1 MNQTERISQY
11 ITMATLVSTNNE
23 WSTLK
28 SVVVGDATGANWPV
42 NCPDF
47 RKQEETTLW
56 KETPVPAGPVEQQI
70 IDEANEDLQ
79 NFADILLDLDVE
91 VLRPEQLDFV
101 GRDGMY
107 NYCPR
112 DRFLVLGDKVIDT
125 PMAYGCRDM
134 EREAYP
140 WFAGQTIRPED
151 PQVLFDAA
159 NVCRLGEDLL
169 YLVSESGNLA
179 GAHWLQETFPEYRV
193 HILDC
198 YQGVHIDSTI
208 SPVREGLV
216 VLNGSRINQD
226 NCPEVLKSWDKI
238 YIDEVVPQG
247 FYNYPYAS
255 KWIALN
261 FLTVS
266 PNLVVCDPHQTMLRE
281 QLKKHSVNTIGC
293 ELRHSR
299 TLGGGHH
306 CTTLDLVR
314 V

>member
-1 MNQTERISQY
+1 ME
-11 ITMATLVSTNNE
+11 TLVSSSNE
-23 WSTLK
+23 WGTLQK
-28 SVVVGDATGANWPV
+28 IIVGDASRANWPV

-47 RKQEETTLW
+47 RRQEETTLW
-56 KETPVPAGPVEQQI
+56 KETPVPSGPVPQHI

-91 VLRPEQLDFV
+91 VLRPEPIDFQAK
-101 GRDGMY
+101 DGMY

-112 DRFLVLGDKVIDT
+112 DRFLVVGDRVIDT
-125 PMAYGCRDM
+125 PMAYSCRDM

-140 WFAGQTIRPED
+140 WFVNAVRPDD
-151 PQVLFDAA
+151 PEVMFDAA
-159 NVCRLGEDLL
+159 NVCRLGNDLL

-179 GAHWLQETFPEYRV
+179 GARWLQDFLGSDYTV
-193 HILDC
+193 HVLDC
-198 YQGVHIDSTI
+198 YSGVHIDSTI
-208 SPVREGLV
+208 SPVKEGLV
-216 VLNGSRINQD
+216 VLNGSRINKS
-226 NCPEVLKSWDKI
+226 NCPEVLRSWDKI

-261 FLTVS
+261 FLTVA
-266 PNLVVCDPHQTMLRE
+266 PNLVVCDPHQTVLRS
-281 QLKKHSVNTIGC
+281 QLEKHGVNTIGC